1 LFFDITDVIGVD
13 SCVFF
18 NLYDKS
24 RPEQKNE
31 NTEFPMYSFYHM
43 CLLKLSLLLLGWP
56 VDSGCVLVGSI
67 KPQRFALLRVPP
79 GWNFTLNPQGRKL
92 GVRGSQERARTQ
104 MSRPKRQCAQREQ
117 GFYADIQGADLGS
130 AGLDF
135 LRRVVRHTSHTSHAP
150 RALR

>member
-1 LFFDITDVIGVD
+1 VIGVD

-24 RPEQKNE
+24 RSEQKNE

-56 VDSGCVLVGSI
+56 VDSGCVFVGSI

-79 GWNFTLNPQGRKL
+79 GWNFTPEP
-92 GVRGSQERARTQ
+92 RGKKTGSKREPGAR
-104 MSRPKRQCAQREQ
+104 SHPNEQ
-117 GFYADIQGADLGS
+117 TEATMCPA
-130 AGLDF
+130 
-135 LRRVVRHTSHTSHAP
+135 
-150 RALR
+150 